1 MAEVLLELHDSVA
14 VITINDPDRRNA
26 LTIDLSQELHDK
38 VEEAQREAN
47 ALIITGAPPAFCA
60 GADLTQLGN
69 SKDEGLKKIYK
80 GFLAVAN
87 ATIPTIAAVNGAA
100 VGAGLNLALAADVRI
115 AGPKARFDARFLQLG
130 IHPGGGMTWMLQKI
144 TNRQTATA
152 MTLFGQILDADEAVR
167 TGLAHSRAEDPLA
180 VAKELARA
188 AAEAPATL
196 VRTIKATMRLTDA
209 LQDHSEAVETELW
222 PQVASIDTP
231 EFAARLAAMKA
242 RISGR

>member
-1 MAEVLLELHDSVA
+1 MAEVLLEHNDSIA
-14 VITINDPDRRNA
+14 VITINDPERRNA
-26 LTIDLSQELHDK
+26 LTIDLSQQLKDK
-38 VEEAQREAN
+38 VEEAEQHAN
-47 ALIITGAPPAFCA
+47 ALIVTGAPPAFCA

-69 SKDEGLKKIYK
+69 SKDEGLKLIYQ

-100 VGAGLNLALAADVRI
+100 VGAGLNLALACDVLV

-130 IHPGGGMTWMLQKI
+130 IHPGGGMTWMLQRKVGP
-144 TNRQTATA
+144 QTAMA
-152 MTLFGQILDADEAVR
+152 MTLLGQSLDADEAVR
-167 TGLAHSRAEDPLA
+167 TGLAYTSAEDPLA

-188 AAEAPATL
+188 AAEAPAAL
-196 VRTIKATMRLTDA
+196 VRTIKATMRVTDV
-209 LQDHSEAVETELW
+209 LDDHAEAVETELR

>member
-1 MAEVLLELHDSVA
+1 MAEVLLEHNDSVA

-26 LTIDLSQELHDK
+26 LTIDLSQQLADK
-38 VEEAQREAN
+38 VAEAEQQAN

-69 SKDEGLKKIYK
+69 SKDEGLRNIYK

-130 IHPGGGMTWMLQKI
+130 IHPGGGMTWMLQRI
-144 TNRQTATA
+144 TNAQTATA
-152 MTLFGQILDADEAVR
+152 MTLFGQILDADAAVEK
-167 TGLAHSRAEDPLA
+167 GLAYAKAEDPLA

-188 AAEAPATL
+188 SAEAPAAL
-196 VRTIKATMRLTDA
+196 VRTIKATMRVTDVLTDHA
-209 LQDHSEAVETELW
+209 EAVETELR